1 MTKNPIHSQPIPLHI
16 DRAARAMD
24 AVLAGEVDPQ
34 IRLDVGAA
42 LAILVDVCPPY
53 PPLPDSVHATLAAEG
68 IALAIAELTAAIE
81 TAATP
86 GEAIRAGLAAREL
99 RLIGARP

>member
-1 MTKNPIHSQPIPLHI
+1 MTKTPIHSQPIPLHI

-24 AVLAGEVDPQ
+24 AVLAGDVGPQ

-42 LAILVDVCPPY
+42 LAILLDVYPPY
-53 PPLPDSVHATLAAEG
+53 PPLPAPVQATPAAEG
-68 IALAIAELTAAIE
+68 IASTIAELTAAIE
-81 TAATP
+81 TAATS
-86 GEAIRAGLAAREL
+86 GDAIRAGLAAREL